1 MFYHFQRSPRG
12 GWVFAAFLGS
22 CTLLLMLSWVVL
34 YFPRFKLAP
43 TASAGVPVKNYIDQS
58 QEFALCAFA
67 LALPVLTSFRER
79 RWAQAMG
86 YLGLQLAFV
95 ANMAFVVSART
106 ALAYV
111 PVLLAMFAWWHLSRR
126 AMPALF
132 AVAAIA
138 AALVWSTSAYQR
150 QRIAD
155 IATEYQGYESN
166 TVASTAQRLE
176 FWRKSAGFFADAP
189 WFGHGTGSTRTLFEH
204 DAVGRTGLSAEVT
217 GNPHNQTLNVA
228 VQWGLV
234 GVIILYAMWL
244 SHFRLFRAEGLAA
257 WIGLVIVAQNIVS
270 SLFNSHLFDFHE
282 GWVYVLGVGIV
293 GGMSLGNRRASH
305 GLK

>member
-1 MFYHFQRSPRG
+1 
-12 GWVFAAFLGS
+12 
-22 CTLLLMLSWVVL
+22 ML
-34 YFPRFKLAP
+34 
-43 TASAGVPVKNYIDQS
+43 
-58 QEFALCAFA
+58 
-67 LALPVLTSFRER
+67 
-79 RWAQAMG
+79 
-86 YLGLQLAFV
+86 
-95 ANMAFVVSART
+95 
-106 ALAYV
+106 
-111 PVLLAMFAWWHLSRR
+111 
-126 AMPALF
+126 ALF

-155 IATEYQGYESN
+155 IATEYQDYESN

-189 WFGHGTGSTRTLFEH
+189 WFGHGTGSTRALFEH

-234 GVIILYAMWL
+234 GVIVLYAMWL

-282 GWVYVLGVGIV
+282 GWIYVLGVGIV
-293 GGMSLGNRRASH
+293 GGMSLGNRRALH